1 MRYFSRRFFISFS
14 VCLSIDPIKFDFK
27 KGQGSMSF
35 QEAKRRLII
44 HDVHPPLSAAG
55 EGGGGVVPP
64 TKFSKRGRGLTGPQ
78 L

>member
-44 HDVHPPLSAAG
+44 HDVHSPLSATGG
-55 EGGGGVVPP
+55 EGLYLLPNFQKGGGA
-64 TKFSKRGRGLTGPQ
+64 
-78 L
+78 